1 MISITFYRNTII
13 LLVILCLAFIVRLY
27 GITTLPYNYD
37 EPRNIKI
44 INSINLKELNLPL
57 HSFQHPPLSVYIHKI
72 GTMLFG
78 RNNFGY
84 RFMNVLIG
92 SLSVLLIYFLA
103 RSGFESEL
111 TGIIAALFLAT
122 NRFHI
127 GWSRHIN
134 QEIIYLALI
143 ILSILIFWKVYEKG
157 SGWLLLCLA
166 ICFSML
172 AKEMAVLILF
182 PLILFLFTEKKGRN
196 ILKGKKFYI
205 FLFSTIVFG
214 LLIFIYS
221 YLHPAKDE
229 LNLAKNLERL
239 LHVGLSSESVE
250 FFLMPLNQHDYLP
263 LTWQYPY
270 MFWLTG
276 TILLLG
282 VVYSFFKL
290 ISPFIRLMVILFLS
304 YFIVFTFFGDVPP
317 VLLKDIPFHG
327 GEFWWSD
334 VTLIPAIILTAHML
348 INLRSRYN
356 FFKKI
361 VVIILVYLVINALFF
376 TAVTENGPILKY
388 FGLTYADVTKKVPLL
403 F

>member
-1 MISITFYRNTII
+1 MLSINSYRTSLI
-13 LLVILCLAFIVRLY
+13 LLAILCLAFIVRLY

-57 HSFQHPPLSVYIHKI
+57 HSFQHPPLSVYMHKI
-72 GTMLFG
+72 GTLLFG

-92 SLSVLLIYFLA
+92 SLSALLIYFLA
-103 RSGFESEL
+103 KSGFKSEMI
-111 TGIIAALFLAT
+111 GIISALFLAT

-143 ILSILIFWKVYEKG
+143 IFSILIFWKIYEKG
-157 SGWLLLCLA
+157 SGWLLLCAA
-166 ICFSML
+166 ISFSIL
-172 AKEMAVLILF
+172 AKEMAFLIIF
-182 PLILFLFTEKKGRN
+182 PLILFLLTDEKGRN
-196 ILKGKKFYI
+196 IFRRKNFYI
-205 FLFSTIVFG
+205 FLFSTILFG

-229 LNLAKNLERL
+229 LNLSKNLERL
-239 LHVGLSSESVE
+239 FTIGLSSESVE

-270 MFWLTG
+270 MFWGTG
-276 TILLLG
+276 VILLFG
-282 VVYSFFKL
+282 ICYSF
-290 ISPFIRLMVILFLS
+290 PMQNNNFIRFMLILFS
-304 YFIVFTFFGDVPP
+304 FYFLLFTFIGAMPP
-317 VLLKDIPFHG
+317 VYIKDFPFHG

-334 VTLIPAIILTAHML
+334 VTLIPAIILTSNML
-348 INLRSRYN
+348 ISLRRKYN
-356 FFKKI
+356 VFQKI
-361 VVIILVYLVINALFF
+361 FVTILVYLVVNSVFF
-376 TAVTENGPILKY
+376 TSVTHNGPIIKY
-388 FGLTYADVTKKVPLL
+388 FGLTYSNITKNAPFL